1 MGAFFF
7 GRTTVLSIR
16 DGEALS
22 RALRSDIDHHVKH
35 LLRQRSQQLDGIDD
49 QAYFAI
55 VEPGD
60 TPIDLER
67 TIGFSILQNP
77 ADGTR
82 CGDPDFTVGWEWI
95 EDHGCAYE
103 LCFIFDDSG
112 FAHGVIV
119 PKDEGINPDLTAFCK
134 QYAA

>member
-1 MGAFFF
+1 M
-7 GRTTVLSIR
+7 LSIR
-16 DGEALS
+16 NGKALS
-22 RALRSDIDHHVKH
+22 RALRSDINHHIKH
-35 LLRQRSQQLDGIDD
+35 LLRLRSRQLGDIDD

-60 TPIDLER
+60 TPIDLEQ

-82 CGDPDFTVGWEWI
+82 FGDPDFAVGWEWI

-112 FAHGVIV
+112 FAHVVIV
-119 PKDEGINPDLTAFCK
+119 PKTEHINSDLTAFCK
-134 QYAA
+134 QYAAEIA